1 MIAPDTVTPVVPRRS
16 EKSKNLEDK
25 LHLRPEELRA
35 VFARPVAYHRLLAI
49 AGGTVSAGVFLSQL
63 IYWSERTDDPSGWVY
78 KTIDDWWNETA
89 LGRYEL
95 QTIRKALVKEN
106 LIEERLSGVPARLY
120 YKLNWDA
127 LGGAL
132 SKAIRNHQEHL
143 SKRGAPKNQFVA
155 GPQTSPRQ
163 SSKRQCHNPVCGIA
177 TNKDVAQPQ
186 TIIEQRVLTESTPE
200 NTKTKTCAREQAKD
214 APSAPGEASSSS
226 FSFEGNSFQEPVG
239 HRTSEE
245 EAIKKET
252 ATENPLPVA
261 AVLDDGEDHTEE
273 LALMAADFG
282 ITEAQ
287 KQQLAVYAKR
297 DGIDYVREKADVTC
311 SEPRDN
317 LARTFMAALKG
328 NWQQPKTNAKPKP
341 VTYSEPEEW
350 AGVLRRL
357 YPDADHEAYSSWPRL
372 PQSLQEEVCRAI
384 YDNPALVAELK
395 AERKAEAKR
404 QKEKLDRL
412 KQVWLSASDE
422 QRKRWLSGMSEA
434 TREVWTPKAGRDP
447 SMFFLSALE
456 KVLDAPAASPM
467 EQAA

>member
-16 EKSKNLEDK
+16 EKSKHLEDK
-25 LHLRPEELRA
+25 LHLRTEELRA

-49 AGGTVSAGVFLSQL
+49 AGGTVSSGVFLSQL
-63 IYWSERTDDPSGWVY
+63 IYWSERTDDPNGWVY
-78 KTIDDWWNETA
+78 KTIDDWWDETA

-106 LIEERLSGVPARLY
+106 LIEEKLAGVPARLY

-132 SKAIRNHQEHL
+132 SKAIRTHQEHL

-163 SSKRQCHNPVCGIA
+163 RSKRHSHTPVCGNA
-177 TNKDVAQPQ
+177 TNKDVAKPQ
-186 TIIEQRVLTESTPE
+186 AIIEQRVLTESTPE
-200 NTKTKTCAREQAKD
+200 NTKTKTCAREYAQD
-214 APSAPGEASSSS
+214 TPSASEEASSS
-226 FSFEGNSFQEPVG
+226 FSFEGSSFEEPEER
-239 HRTSEE
+239 RTSEE
-245 EAIKKET
+245 EALKKEK
-252 ATENPLPVA
+252 ATDNLIPVA

-297 DGIDYVREKADVTC
+297 EGIDYVREKAVVTC

-328 NWQQPKTNAKPKP
+328 NWQQPKTNVKPKP

-372 PQSLQEEVCRAI
+372 PQSLQEEVYRAI
-384 YDNPALVAELK
+384 YDNPSLVAELK
-395 AERKAEAKR
+395 AEREEEAKR
-404 QKEKLDRL
+404 QQEKRDRL
-412 KQVWLSASDE
+412 KQAWITASPEQQQCWLE
-422 QRKRWLSGMSEA
+422 QMS
-434 TREVWTPKAGRDP
+434 TIDREHHARRAGREP
-447 SMFFLSALE
+447 SLFFLSALE
-456 KVLDAPAASPM
+456 KVLNAPEASPM
-467 EQAA
+467 EAAA